1 MLHNVKSIL
10 LFMRQLFFTY
20 SEAELRPTAAELL
33 EHDFIK
39 GFDHSFEFPSFYAE
53 GKLLKMILLIFS
65 YNIAMSKFKEQ
76 TWFDGESSYQSS
88 MTGQSCI

>member
-1 MLHNVKSIL
+1 
-10 LFMRQLFFTY
+10 MRQLLLRHN

-39 GFDHSFEFPSFYAE
+39 GFDQSFEFPSFYAE

-65 YNIAMSKFKEQ
+65 YNIAISKFKEQ
-76 TWFDGESSYQSS
+76 TWFDGESSSQSS